1 MLSGTYGVRYAL
13 AKFGSASPV
22 LVVKVGAPQA
32 ELGLKGAM
40 QKADVSMGSSVRLLM
55 LYAHQNL
62 RLQNEL
68 ALPRPGLDL
77 IACKA
82 C

>member
-1 MLSGTYGVRYAL
+1 MIVYFRQTLIPAYMLSGTYGVRYAL

-55 LYAHQNL
+55 LYAHS
-62 RLQNEL
+62 EF
-68 ALPRPGLDL
+68 
-77 IACKA
+77 CE
-82 C
+82 